1 MERQREG
8 TKKEVQEEEEEE
20 DGEHLKLGGSSFP
33 AQPSRYKHTH
43 THTVFW
49 LRLTPTNTHTL
60 RFTCVLIHAY
70 ASTHLHTNINAHNAS
85 RSAFSSKYIRAH
97 TLAYTYKSHTL
108 TSPHIPD
115 TKTVSARTDND
126 GVRC

>member
-60 RFTCVLIHAY
+60 RFTCVLIHAN

-85 RSAFSSKYIRAH
+85 RGAFSSKYIRAH
-97 TLAYTYKSHTL
+97 THTRIHVQKPHTNFTAHPRHKDGERSH
-108 TSPHIPD
+108 
-115 TKTVSARTDND
+115 
-126 GVRC
+126 

>member
-8 TKKEVQEEEEEE
+8 TKKEEEEEE
-20 DGEHLKLGGSSFP
+20 DGEHLTLGGSSFP

-43 THTVFW
+43 THNT
-49 LRLTPTNTHTL
+49 LYAGSYKHTHTL
-60 RFTCVLIHAY
+60 RFTCVLIHAN

-85 RSAFSSKYIRAH
+85 RGAFSSKYIRAH
-97 TLAYTYKSHTL
+97 THTRIHVQK
-108 TSPHIPD
+108 PHTNFTAHPRHKD
-115 TKTVSARTDND
+115 GDND